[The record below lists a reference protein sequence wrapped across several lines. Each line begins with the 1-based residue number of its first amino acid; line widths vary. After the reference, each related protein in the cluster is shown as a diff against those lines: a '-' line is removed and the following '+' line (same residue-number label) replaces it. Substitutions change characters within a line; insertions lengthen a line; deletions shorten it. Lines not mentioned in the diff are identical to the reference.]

1 MTAQLATIDRS
12 TSLSEHRQS
21 NGMLNPQNIAEALE
35 IANVMSKSNI
45 VPKDYQ
51 GNAGNIVVA
60 IQWGMELGLPPLQ
73 AMQNLAVING
83 RPSLWGDAVIA
94 LVRGSGL
101 LEYMR
106 EDVTDDSA
114 TCIVKRKGEPETAR
128 SFSKEDAKR
137 AGLSGKQGPWSQ
149 YPKRMMQMRARSW
162 ALRDVFPDVIKGIAI
177 AEEAQDMPAERDM
190 GQAQTVNDE
199 PPAAS
204 RTESVK
210 AKLKSRA
217 KQPGPETPQP
227 AASTGPALDG
237 VLSAIAAA
245 QDLDAL
251 KAAGE
256 QAKPLEGADREAA
269 LAAYKQRQAELRK
282 AAEPPADTPDPAAIE
297 ASLISAA
304 KTAETE
310 DERAEI
316 LDAARDLDESARDR
330 ITAAFPAA

>member
-1 MTAQLATIDRS
+1 MSAQLATLDRN
-12 TSLSEHRQS
+12 TSLTEHRQS
-21 NGMLNPQNIAEALE
+21 NGMLNPQNIAEAIE

-51 GNAGNIVVA
+51 GNPGNIVVA

-94 LVRGSGL
+94 LVRGSGK

-106 EDVTDDSA
+106 EDVTDEQA
-114 TCIVKRKGEPETAR
+114 TCTVKRKGEPETAR

-137 AGLSGKQGPWSQ
+137 AGLLNKQGPWAQ

-162 ALRDVFPDVIKGIAI
+162 ALRDLFPDVIKGIAI
-177 AEEAQDMPAERDM
+177 AEEAQDMPPERDM
-190 GQAQTVNDE
+190 GTAHIVTE
-199 PPAAS
+199 PEPAS

-210 AKLKSRA
+210 SKLRGKT
-217 KQPGPETPQP
+217 KP
-227 AASTGPALDG
+227 AAQAEPSVSLDA
-237 VLSAIAAA
+237 VLAAIAAA
-245 QDLDAL
+245 PDLDAL

-256 QAKPLEGADREAA
+256 QAKPLQGADREAA
-269 LAAYKQRQAELRK
+269 LAAYKARQAELK
-282 AAEPPADTPDPAAIE
+282 PQPAAEPSATDEKAAQVE
-297 ASLISAA
+297 SSLIEAA
-304 KTAETE
+304 KTATTE

-316 LDAARDLDESARDR
+316 IDAARELSAEARER